1 MIGKLLIHTLFFVHI
16 FTRHIDEPKPILQN
30 ISIPKLELSIVSGSE
45 YIHYFKLSILFY
57 YYEYLF
63 I

>member
-1 MIGKLLIHTLFFVHI
+1 MIDKLLIHTLFFVHT
-16 FTRHIDEPKPILQN
+16 FARHIDEPKPILQN